1 MNRRHFIKKA
11 GVAAGGA
18 IAFPY
23 FIPSS
28 ALGLD
33 GAVAPSNRITVG
45 LIGAGDR
52 GMHVLNNGFL
62 PSAKA
67 QVTAVCDTAKW
78 RVKAGV
84 DAVNDF
90 YSTKGCVGHADFR
103 ELLADKSIDAVYIAT
118 PDHWHTPA
126 SIYAAKAGKDVYC
139 EKPVTL
145 TIAQGQALCAAM
157 KQHGRIFQSGTQTRS
172 GERLRHACELVRNG
186 KIGKL
191 TSIDITLPNSRG
203 IEEKHLKNGASP
215 VEPVPDG
222 FDYDLWLGPAPL
234 LPYRGSCFW
243 DWRWRSDYAAG
254 YISDWGTHLLDFA
267 QWMIGADG
275 SGPTSVVGKGQR
287 LSGGLWDVYS
297 KYDVAFAYANG
308 VKVSVK
314 EGGEGKGDLKV
325 TGTEGWFDYSWN
337 SQSITAGSAEYQ
349 RVKIKPDEIRVY
361 RSDNHV
367 VNFLT
372 CVRDR
377 QPPISP
383 AEVGH
388 RSASMC
394 HLAVIAMDVGKKLDW
409 DPVTER
415 FGNSDAA
422 NGMISR
428 PMRSPWHL

>member
-1 MNRRHFIKKA
+1 MNRRQFIKRS
-11 GVAAGGA
+11 AAITGSS

-23 FIPSS
+23 FVPSS

-52 GMHVLNNGFL
+52 GMFALNNGFL

-78 RVKAGV
+78 RIKSGV
-84 DAVNDF
+84 AAVNEF
-90 YSTKGCVGHADFR
+90 YKTKGCAAHADFR

-126 SIYAAKAGKDVYC
+126 SIYAAKAGKDVYS

-157 KQHGRIFQSGTQTRS
+157 KHYGRIFQSGTQTRS
-172 GERLRHACELVRNG
+172 TGRLRHACELVRNE
-186 KIGKL
+186 KIGRL
-191 TSIDITLPNSRG
+191 TRIEITLPNSRG
-203 IEEKHLKNGASP
+203 VEEKHLKNGLSP
-215 VEPVPDG
+215 IEPIPDG
-222 FDYDLWLGPAPL
+222 FDYDMWLGPAPA

-275 SGPTSVVGKGQR
+275 SGPTSVEGKGQR

-297 KYDVAFAYANG
+297 KYDVEFLYANG
-308 VKVSVK
+308 VKVTVK
-314 EGGEGKGDLKV
+314 EGAEGKGDLKV
-325 TGTEGWFDYSWN
+325 SGSEGWFNYSWN
-337 SQSITAGSAEYQ
+337 AQCITDGSAEYQ
-349 RVKIKPDEIRVY
+349 LVEIKPDEIQVY

-367 VNFLT
+367 ENFLA
-372 CVRDR
+372 CVRNR
-377 QPPISP
+377 QQPISP

-394 HLAVIAMDVGKKLDW
+394 HMAVIAMDVGKKLNW
-409 DPVTER
+409 DPVAER
-415 FGNSDAA
+415 FGNSDEA
-422 NGMISR
+422 NRMIARS
-428 PMRSPWHL
+428 MRSPWHL